1 MRDVFSNFVE
11 PHDLNEERIE
21 LELLAK
27 KKELLGGLARFS
39 SWRG

>member
-1 MRDVFSNFVE
+1 MRDVLANFVE

-27 KKELLGGLARFS
+27 KKELPRGLARFS
-39 SWRG
+39 S

>member
-1 MRDVFSNFVE
+1 MRDVLANFVE

-27 KKELLGGLARFS
+27 KKELL
-39 SWRG
+39 RGFGQAF